1 MLFRSEELQKILEL
15 VCLDEWTKRQEKGID
30 TYIDEN
36 SISGGEKQR
45 ILLARLLCHK
55 AKIYI
60 FDEATSALDES
71 TEKRVISNLC
81 RHLDSA
87 TLIFITHRKNVMDVV
102 ERVYSF
108 ERKDWNLSRGEK
120 HG

>member
-1 MLFRSEELQKILEL
+1 L

-45 ILLARLLCHK
+45 ILLARLICRK

-71 TEKRVISNLC
+71 TEKRVMSNLC
-81 RHLDSA
+81 GYLDSA
-87 TLIFITHRKNVMDVV
+87 TLIFITHRKNVMDIVG
-102 ERVYSF
+102 RVYSF
-108 ERKDWNLSRGEK
+108 ERKEITHTASLIL
-120 HG
+120 